1 MNIFIVDDHPM
12 TVAGYAETLSGSQI
26 FPQSTCFIKAYN
38 CQDAFSKITANAT
51 LDLAIIDF
59 GLPSFAEQNIFSG
72 SDLTKIV
79 KQHNPECKVIIITA
93 HTEILIIFEIYKNT
107 KPDGLIIKNDLT
119 PENLKTAASQ
129 VMIGNQFQSTSV
141 QKVIQDIW
149 KKELM
154 IEDTNREI
162 LLYLSKGNKIKDI
175 ERITKISMSTIQR
188 RIAHMKDAFN
198 VSEDSSLIKE
208 AILQGFL

>member
-1 MNIFIVDDHPM
+1 MK
-12 TVAGYAETLSGSQI
+12 GSQI
-26 FPQSTCFIKAYN
+26 QSC
-38 CQDAFSKITANAT
+38 S
-51 LDLAIIDF
+51 
-59 GLPSFAEQNIFSG
+59 
-72 SDLTKIV
+72 V
-79 KQHNPECKVIIITA
+79 K
-93 HTEILIIFEIYKNT
+93 
-107 KPDGLIIKNDLT
+107 
-119 PENLKTAASQ
+119 
-129 VMIGNQFQSTSV
+129 
-141 QKVIQDIW
+141 KVIQDIW

>member
-1 MNIFIVDDHPM
+1 MNILIVDDHPM
-12 TVAGYAETLSGSQI
+12 TVAGYSQTLSEIQAFSASAN
-26 FPQSTCFIKAYN
+26 FLKAYN
-38 CQDAFSKITANAT
+38 CEEAFFKLITNAV

-59 GLPSFAEQNIFSG
+59 GLPSFAVQNLFTG
-72 SDLTKIV
+72 SDLAKII
-79 KQHNPECKVIIITA
+79 KQKHPNCKIIIITA
-93 HTEILIIFEIYKNT
+93 HTEILIIYDIYKNT
-107 KPDGLIIKNDLT
+107 NPDGLVIKNDLN
-119 PENLKTAASQ
+119 PENLKSLVLEVMKGSQ
-129 VMIGNQFQSTSV
+129 IQSCSV
-141 QKVIQDIW
+141 KKVIQDIW